1 MQFLQGQR
9 FGIHMAW
16 QITDLL
22 DCTAIASA
30 WGTAM
35 GSALAGG
42 WESCCIPENLLL
54 NNFIKTE
61 KTSFKVFLDGE
72 QFWILR

>member
-1 MQFLQGQR
+1 
-9 FGIHMAW
+9 
-16 QITDLL
+16 
-22 DCTAIASA
+22 
-30 WGTAM
+30 M

-72 QFWILR
+72 QF